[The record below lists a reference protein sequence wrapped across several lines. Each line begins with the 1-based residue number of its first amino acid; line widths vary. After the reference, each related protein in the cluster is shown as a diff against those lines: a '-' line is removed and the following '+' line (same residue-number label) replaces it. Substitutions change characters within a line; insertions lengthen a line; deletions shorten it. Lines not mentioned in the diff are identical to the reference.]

1 MEKVYYNFI
10 EFKNNFESDY
20 VELKNSIAF
29 YNYLDNL
36 YNKYYDIKKNP
47 NFTKII
53 IDNNLIDVLMEEDY
67 YNNNHSD
74 SAIKNLFCYS
84 FEESQ
89 YEEPL
94 NHIFDKK
101 FNLITIFNDYW
112 LNNEQKKN
120 TFEILNKGLDNLS
133 YDEYEYISELFF
145 NPEMSD
151 EFKEYHYKRNNL
163 TVGLFNGDN
172 KIKKN
177 SLKEQEIEDNEI
189 EETLISI
196 SDSWKNISNK
206 RTEFLYH
213 LIIKDRLIEE
223 VNKRFLNQIEFIVI
237 YISEERE
244 KEFNKYKEPS
254 SKKIEKINSTNNQ
267 PIKSDIED
275 NIKNLAN
282 VVFSHDLNKLE
293 QLKYI
298 VQELNGYRK
307 NFSDLTKYNQIY
319 SYFNEIE
326 PIPTK
331 PYKELIK
338 GLFGFNYD
346 KRQIKGSNQRH
357 QLSIKKISQNFEAE
371 QKKNKIE

>member
-1 MEKVYYNFI
+1 
-10 EFKNNFESDY
+10 
-20 VELKNSIAF
+20 
-29 YNYLDNL
+29 
-36 YNKYYDIKKNP
+36 
-47 NFTKII
+47 
-53 IDNNLIDVLMEEDY
+53 MEEDY

-371 QKKNKIE
+371 QKKIK

>member
-151 EFKEYHYKRNNL
+151 EFKGYH
-163 TVGLFNGDN
+163 
-172 KIKKN
+172 
-177 SLKEQEIEDNEI
+177 
-189 EETLISI
+189 
-196 SDSWKNISNK
+196 
-206 RTEFLYH
+206 
-213 LIIKDRLIEE
+213 
-223 VNKRFLNQIEFIVI
+223 
-237 YISEERE
+237 
-244 KEFNKYKEPS
+244 
-254 SKKIEKINSTNNQ
+254 
-267 PIKSDIED
+267 
-275 NIKNLAN
+275 
-282 VVFSHDLNKLE
+282 
-293 QLKYI
+293 
-298 VQELNGYRK
+298 
-307 NFSDLTKYNQIY
+307 
-319 SYFNEIE
+319 
-326 PIPTK
+326 
-331 PYKELIK
+331 
-338 GLFGFNYD
+338 
-346 KRQIKGSNQRH
+346 
-357 QLSIKKISQNFEAE
+357 
-371 QKKNKIE
+371 